1 MKLQLQN
8 CHRGGR
14 FGRSSISTFVKPQ
27 AKNEGNKRCRRTSEV
42 TDVDVGSWGSGRCKE
57 RVCLTVDG
65 CSAVDSHGSG
75 GFGHAGLL
83 LYGTIC
89 SKKSVVSEADTC
101 SKKKR
106 HRSLLIPTYLLRRNK
121 GKGALTYS
129 HRLNHGGLNVRD
141 DERAIIQHI
150 IQVLRI

>member
-1 MKLQLQN
+1 MKDSAQYLKLQLQN

-65 CSAVDSHGSG
+65 CSAVDGHGSG
-75 GFGHAGLL
+75 GFGHAGF
-83 LYGTIC
+83 YC
-89 SKKSVVSEADTC
+89 
-101 SKKKR
+101 
-106 HRSLLIPTYLLRRNK
+106 
-121 GKGALTYS
+121 
-129 HRLNHGGLNVRD
+129 
-141 DERAIIQHI
+141 
-150 IQVLRI
+150 